1 MSMKSLASAL
11 CEKSDV
17 TILTHISPDGDAL
30 GSSFALCAALRQC
43 GKSAR
48 VVLPEPLP
56 GRFAFTNWA
65 PVLFEENM
73 SVQTVVVLDCGDS
86 KRLGT
91 AEALLSRAESVFLL
105 DHHQI
110 GKPFG
115 QYTLVEPNRAAT
127 GELVF
132 DLLCEW
138 SITFTAEIATALY
151 IAISTDTGGFRYSN
165 TTSDTHQIIA
175 KLLET
180 PFDAAAVNRYLYDY
194 VSPARLKLTAAAL
207 HALEFAANGKI
218 GLISVSDDMIRQC
231 GGTWEDADGLTDYTR
246 IAHGVE
252 IGILLKEKEPGITKI
267 SLRSNEYADV
277 SAIAAM
283 FSGGGHIRAAGCVI
297 HASLAQAKEQITAVA
312 AKLLK
317 E

>member
-1 MSMKSLASAL
+1 MNMKAFASAL
-11 CEKSDV
+11 REKSDI
-17 TILTHISPDGDAL
+17 TILTHINPDGDAL

-43 GKSAR
+43 GKRAR

-56 GRFAFTNWA
+56 DRFAFTHWS
-65 PVLFEENM
+65 PILFEETM
-73 SVQTVVVLDCGDS
+73 EIQTVVVLDCGDS

-91 AEALLSRAESVFLL
+91 AEALLNRAESVFLL
-105 DHHQI
+105 DHHQT

-115 QYTLVEPNRAAT
+115 DYTLVEPTRAAT

-132 DLLCEW
+132 ELLCDLN
-138 SITFTAEIATALY
+138 ITFTAEIATALY

-180 PFDAAAVNRYLYDY
+180 PFDAAAINRYLYDY

-207 HALEFAANGKI
+207 HTLEFAANGKI
-218 GLISVSDDMIRQC
+218 SLIAVSDDMIRQC

-246 IAHGVE
+246 IARGVE

-277 SAIAAM
+277 SAIAAT

-297 HASLAQAKEQITAVA
+297 HASLAEAKKQIITVA

>member
-1 MSMKSLASAL
+1 MNIKSLASAL
-11 CEKSDV
+11 REKSDI

-56 GRFAFTNWA
+56 DRFAFTNWT

-73 SVQTVVVLDCGDS
+73 QVQTVVVLDCGDS

-91 AEALLSRAESVFLL
+91 VEALLSRAESVFLL

-115 QYTLVEPNRAAT
+115 QHTLVEPNRAAT

-138 SITFTAEIATALY
+138 SITFTAEIAAALY

-165 TTSDTHQIIA
+165 TTSDTHRIIA
-175 KLLET
+175 KLLEV

-207 HALEFAANGKI
+207 HTLEFAANGKI

-277 SAIAAM
+277 SAIAAT

-297 HASLAQAKEQITAVA
+297 HASLAQAKEQITAVT